1 MKFTVTNSK
10 RRKRDIDD
18 STSGKSGDAAK
29 TNSSTTSNKPVYGC
43 PKHYERIT
51 EYMCVRIARDK
62 KSKEEKALEYSDAE
76 QICKDDKAKLL
87 YFSDSKEALRIWK
100 WLGKPNDDLTK
111 FDF

>member
-1 MKFTVTNSK
+1 MKFTVTNINRKK
-10 RRKRDIDD
+10 RQIGD
-18 STSGKSGDAAK
+18 SISGKSGDAAK
-29 TNSSTTSNKPVYGC
+29 TNNTITANKPVYGC

-62 KSKEEKALEYSDAE
+62 KSNKEKALEYSDAE
-76 QICKDDKAKLL
+76 QLCKDDKAKLL

-100 WLGKPNDDLTK
+100 WLGKPNDDLPK